1 MGEKRG
7 NKRFRLEGLD
17 VKGKMMFASK
27 IEIIDISIGGISL
40 RADRRL
46 NIGRGY
52 VLQLED
58 KKKVI
63 SVKGVV
69 AWSLLSGSIGR
80 QGGES
85 IPEYT
90 AGMEF
95 RDVSTEKIVD
105 LLDFIERHKKEE
117 VSESTFVDY
126 LGAKVKGGSQ
136 KAVNESV
143 LVEQTS
149 KIAQDLR
156 ERIEYLH
163 KWHKTL
169 GYYKILDI
177 KEYATDKQIN
187 HAYGKMARE
196 FHPDRYRDI
205 PHDLKEKMNV
215 IFTYLNDAYVTLM
228 DSRKRKE
235 YDRMPTS
242 RIRH

>member
-1 MGEKRG
+1 MGDKRG
-7 NKRFRLEGLD
+7 NKRFRLEVLD

-27 IEIIDISIGGISL
+27 IEINDVSIGGVSL
-40 RADRRL
+40 KAERRL

-69 AWSLLSGSIGR
+69 AWSLLSGSTGGR
-80 QGGES
+80 DGER
-85 IPEYT
+85 IPIYT

-95 RDVSTEKIVD
+95 KDVSTEKIVD

-117 VSESTFVDY
+117 VPDSTFVDC
-126 LGAKVKGGSQ
+126 LKAKGEVERQ
-136 KAVNESV
+136 KAAE
-143 LVEQTS
+143 ETAGRQTS
-149 KIAQDLR
+149 EIPRELK
-156 ERIEYLH
+156 ERIEYLL
-163 KWHKTL
+163 KWHKTM
-169 GYYKILDI
+169 GYYKVLGI
-177 KEYATDKQIN
+177 KEYATDKQIT

-196 FHPDRYRDI
+196 LHPDRYPNI
-205 PHDLKEKMNV
+205 PDDLKEKINV
-215 IFTYLNDAYVTLM
+215 IIAYVNEAYSTLM
-228 DSRKRKE
+228 NPQQRKE

>member
-1 MGEKRG
+1 MGDKRG
-7 NKRFRLEGLD
+7 HKRFRLEVMD
-17 VKGKMMFASK
+17 IKGKMMFASK

-95 RDVSTEKIVD
+95 RDVSTEKTAD
-105 LLDFIERHKKEE
+105 LLHFIERHKKEE

-126 LGAKVKGGSQ
+126 LGAQVKVESQ
-136 KAVNESV
+136 KAVKESV
-143 LVEQTS
+143 GEQTS

-196 FHPDRYRDI
+196 FHPDGYRDT
-205 PHDLKEKMNV
+205 PHDLKEKINV
-215 IFTYLNDAYVTLM
+215 IFTYLNEAYATLM